1 MKFEEAW
8 DKLKAKNS
16 FERQSVTKYLR
27 LTLVFMCTMH
37 HKKSLIAICL
47 DFFASINKAFI
58 LRGKLDIRLSF
69 NKV

>member
-27 LTLVFMCTMH
+27 LTLVFM
-37 HKKSLIAICL
+37 
-47 DFFASINKAFI
+47 
-58 LRGKLDIRLSF
+58 
-69 NKV
+69 